1 MDFMETTLI
10 LCSTFFMVLVAYWIM
25 PEKKMKA
32 VNKQLILL
40 LQMLPISTIIKALKN
55 SKSNDASKEE

>member
-1 MDFMETTLI
+1 METTLI